1 MSQEVATTKVSAE
14 VAFKTVADTMET
26 TNKCNNS
33 SRRVEICKTC
43 EVEEVA
49 LGAKP
54 LVAMPTV
61 LDLARSA
68 DNFNKETPI
77 TIRATM
83 R

>member
-43 EVEEVA
+43 AVEEVV

-61 LDLARSA
+61 
-68 DNFNKETPI
+68 
-77 TIRATM
+77 
-83 R
+83 